1 MDLKLELQT
10 LWKNNLS
17 VEDYSLKSKAVADIL
32 PGIEEVF
39 ERDLI
44 LYGVGG
50 LDSEYNSFVSTT
62 IMLMRSEHVTWAFSK
77 SIDVL
82 WS

>member
-32 PGIEEVF
+32 SGIEEVF

>member
-32 PGIEEVF
+32 SGIEEVF

-44 LYGVGG
+44 LYRVGG